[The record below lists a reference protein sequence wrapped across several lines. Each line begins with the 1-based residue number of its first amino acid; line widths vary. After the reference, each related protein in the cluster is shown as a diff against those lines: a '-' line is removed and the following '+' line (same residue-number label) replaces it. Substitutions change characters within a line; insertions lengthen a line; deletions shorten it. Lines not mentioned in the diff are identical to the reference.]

1 MADLIFLLDFVPH
14 FATRQWSQV
23 ARGAILRGMNHFDQG
38 PPQRASAAAEAAA
51 GARPAGQRL
60 WIERVQLTNFRSY
73 RNAIVEATPEPVVLV
88 GPNGA
93 GKTNF
98 LEAISLLA
106 PGQGLRRASFSDLGL
121 AAGDGSWSVAGRVHT
136 ALGTVEIGTGLA
148 RGAGGGGEG
157 RQGRIVRIDGEA
169 HSGSGALADY
179 VEMVWLTPAM
189 DGLFTGPAGERRR
202 FLDRLILCFDA
213 GYRTRVGRFERAMQS
228 RNKLLSDGVRDNAL
242 IQGFEMAMAENGV
255 AVAAQRAEAVAS
267 LTQVIERRREWDPQ
281 SLFPWADLAI
291 EGSLETALADHP
303 AVEVE
308 DLFMR
313 ELHSVR
319 ERDRAAGRALSGP
332 HRSDLVVGH
341 GPKSMPAR
349 LSSTGE
355 QKALLFGIV
364 LAHAQLVAER
374 QYGLAPILLL
384 DEVTAHFDADR
395 RSALFS
401 EILRLGAQ
409 AWMTGTDAA
418 AFEVLTGRAQFRLVS
433 EGGVRAL
440 HRK

>member
-1 MADLIFLLDFVPH
+1 
-14 FATRQWSQV
+14 
-23 ARGAILRGMNHFDQG
+23 MNHFDQAPLRHG
-38 PPQRASAAAEAAA
+38 LPVDAGDGGEAVPIPSAA
-51 GARPAGQRL
+51 QRL
-60 WIERVQLTNFRSY
+60 WIERVQATNFRSY
-73 RNAIVEATPEPVVLV
+73 PSAVVEVTAEPVVLV

-106 PGQGLRRASFSDLGL
+106 PGQGLRRAAFSDLAL
-121 AAGDGSWSVAGRVHT
+121 AGGDGTWGVAGRVHT
-136 ALGTVEIGTGLA
+136 ALGTVDIGTGLT
-148 RGAGGGGEG
+148 RGVAVSSSGEGG
-157 RQGRIVRIDGEA
+157 RQGRIVRIDGEP

-228 RNKLLSDGVRDNAL
+228 RNKLLADGVRDNAL
-242 IQGFEMAMAENGV
+242 LAGFEIAMSENGV

-267 LTQVIERRREWDPQ
+267 LAQVIARRRECDAD
-281 SLFPWADLAI
+281 SAFPWADLALEGAI
-291 EGSLETALADHP
+291 EAELAHRP

-308 DLFMR
+308 DIYAR
-313 ELHSVR
+313 ELRTVR

-341 GPKSMPAR
+341 GPKQMPAR

-355 QKALLFGIV
+355 QKALLFGIA
-364 LAHAQLVAER
+364 LAHAELVAER
-374 QYGLAPILLL
+374 QSGLTPILLL
-384 DEVTAHFDADR
+384 DEVTAHFDVDR
-395 RSALFS
+395 RAALFD

-409 AWMTGTDAA
+409 AWMTGTDPA
-418 AFEVLTGRAQFRLVS
+418 AFDSLAGRAQFRRVADGRVTPL
-433 EGGVRAL
+433 
-440 HRK
+440 

>member
-1 MADLIFLLDFVPH
+1 MRDGEAP
-14 FATRQWSQV
+14 ANAYPGPSQ
-23 ARGAILRGMNHFDQG
+23 
-38 PPQRASAAAEAAA
+38 SA
-51 GARPAGQRL
+51 RL
-60 WIERVQLTNFRSY
+60 WIERLQLTNFRSY
-73 RNAIVEATPEPVVLV
+73 PSAVVEVSAEPVVLV
-88 GPNGA
+88 GANGA

-98 LEAISLLA
+98 LEAISLMA
-106 PGQGLRRASFSDLGL
+106 PGQGLRRAPFTDLAL
-121 AAGDGSWSVAGRVHT
+121 AHGDGTWSVAGRVHT
-136 ALGTVEIGTGLA
+136 VLGTIDVGTGMT
-148 RGAGGGGEG
+148 RAGGTASGEG
-157 RQGRIVRIDGEA
+157 RQGRIVRIDGET

-189 DGLFTGPAGERRR
+189 DGLFTGPAGDRRR

-228 RNKLLSDGVRDNAL
+228 RNKLLADGVRDNAL
-242 IQGFEMAMAENGV
+242 IEGFEMAMAENGV

-267 LTQVIERRREWDPQ
+267 LAQVIGRRRDRDPL

-291 EGSLETALADHP
+291 EGSLESALADHP

-308 DLFMR
+308 DRYMR
-313 ELHSVR
+313 ELRAVR

-364 LAHAQLVAER
+364 LAHAELVAER
-374 QYGLAPILLL
+374 QSGLAPILLL

-395 RSALFS
+395 RAALFA
-401 EILRLGAQ
+401 EIVRLGAQ
-409 AWMTGTDAA
+409 AWMTGTDPA
-418 AFEVLTGRAQFRLVS
+418 AFEALAGRAQFRLVA
-433 EGGVRAL
+433 EGGVGAFPRN
-440 HRK
+440 

>member
-1 MADLIFLLDFVPH
+1 
-14 FATRQWSQV
+14 
-23 ARGAILRGMNHFDQG
+23 MNHFDQG
-38 PPQRASAAAEAAA
+38 PQASRTAAHPGPLPVGTQRAGMQQEPRDEGLSA
-51 GARPAGQRL
+51 PTGQRL
-60 WIERVQLTNFRSY
+60 WIERVQLTTFRSY
-73 RNAIVEATPEPVVLV
+73 RNAIIDTGAEPVVLV
-88 GPNGA
+88 GANGA

-106 PGQGLRRASFSDLGL
+106 PGQGLRRAPFSDLGL
-121 AAGDGSWSVAGRVHT
+121 ASGDGGWSVAGRVHT
-136 ALGTVEIGTGLA
+136 ALGTIDIGTGLS
-148 RGAGGGGEG
+148 RSSGGKSGGEG

-169 HSGSGALADY
+169 HAGSGALADY

-242 IQGFEMAMAENGV
+242 IEGFELTMAENGV

-267 LTQVIERRREWDPQ
+267 LAQVIGRRRDRDPQ
-281 SLFPWADLAI
+281 SQFPWAELAL
-291 EGSLETALADHP
+291 EGTLETLLGDHP

-308 DLFMR
+308 DLYMR
-313 ELHSVR
+313 ELRSVR

-341 GPKSMPAR
+341 GPKHMPAR

-364 LAHAQLVAER
+364 LAHAELVAER
-374 QYGLAPILLL
+374 QSGLAPILLL

-395 RSALFS
+395 RAALFL

-418 AFEVLTGRAQFRLVS
+418 AFEALRGRAQFGLVS
-433 EGGVRAL
+433 EGGVQTSDGN
-440 HRK
+440 

>member
-1 MADLIFLLDFVPH
+1 MTD
-14 FATRQWSQV
+14 AT
-23 ARGAILRGMNHFDQG
+23 A
-38 PPQRASAAAEAAA
+38 ASD
-51 GARPAGQRL
+51 GARLSAPVQRL

-73 RNAIVEATPEPVVLV
+73 AAATVEATAEPVVLV

-106 PGQGLRRASFSDLGL
+106 PGQGLRRAPFPELTMAN
-121 AAGDGSWSVAGRVHT
+121 AAGGWSVAGRVHT
-136 ALGTVEIGTGLA
+136 ALGAIDIGTGLVA
-148 RGAGGGGEG
+148 NGGQGD
-157 RQGRIVRIDGEA
+157 RAGRIVRIDGEPQ
-169 HSGSGALADY
+169 SGSGALADY

-202 FLDRLILCFDA
+202 FLDRLILCFDP

-228 RNKLLSDGVRDNAL
+228 RNKLLADGVRDNAL
-242 IQGFEMAMAENGV
+242 IEGFEIAMAETGV

-267 LTQVIERRREWDPQ
+267 LAAVIEARRLRDSNSP
-281 SLFPWADLAI
+281 FPWASLAL
-291 EGSLETALADHP
+291 EGNLETLLADRP

-308 DLFMR
+308 DHYQR
-313 ELHSVR
+313 ELRVAR

-341 GPKSMPAR
+341 GPKAMPAR

-364 LAHAQLVAER
+364 LAHAELVAER
-374 QYGLAPILLL
+374 QSGLAPILLL
-384 DEVTAHFDADR
+384 DEVTAHFDTDR
-395 RSALFS
+395 RAALFA

-409 AWMTGTDAA
+409 AWMTGTDREAFAA
-418 AFEVLTGRAQFRLVS
+418 LSGKAQFRAV
-433 EGGVRAL
+433 EGGLGAPA
-440 HRK
+440 HRS

>member
-1 MADLIFLLDFVPH
+1 M
-14 FATRQWSQV
+14 
-23 ARGAILRGMNHFDQG
+23 G
-38 PPQRASAAAEAAA
+38 
-51 GARPAGQRL
+51 GARSAVIDTDSGSQESKPAVVAPPMQRL

-73 RNAIVEATPEPVVLV
+73 PSAIVEATAEPVVLV
-88 GPNGA
+88 GANGA

-106 PGQGLRRASFSDLGL
+106 PGQGLRRAPFSDLGL
-121 AAGDGSWSVAGRVHT
+121 AGGDGTWSVAGRVHT
-136 ALGTVEIGTGLA
+136 ALGTIDIGTGVT
-148 RGAGGGGEG
+148 RGSGGSGGSVGEGG
-157 RQGRIVRIDGEA
+157 RQGRIVRIDGET

-228 RNKLLSDGVRDNAL
+228 RNKLLSDGVRENAL
-242 IQGFEMAMAENGV
+242 IEGFELAMAENGV

-267 LTQVIERRREWDPQ
+267 LAQVIGRRRDRDPG
-281 SLFPWADLAI
+281 SLFPWAELAL
-291 EGSLETALADHP
+291 EGTLETLLADHP

-308 DLFMR
+308 DLYMR
-313 ELHSVR
+313 ELARVR

-341 GPKSMPAR
+341 GPKRMPAR

-364 LAHAQLVAER
+364 LAHAELVAER
-374 QYGLAPILLL
+374 QNGLAPILLL
-384 DEVTAHFDADR
+384 DEVTAHFDVDR
-395 RSALFS
+395 RASLFD

-418 AFEVLTGRAQFRLVS
+418 AFEALQGRAQFRLVA
-433 EGGVRAL
+433 EGRVGAIDAV
-440 HRK
+440 

>member
-1 MADLIFLLDFVPH
+1 MTSNATSVKADR
-14 FATRQWSQV
+14 TK
-23 ARGAILRGMNHFDQG
+23 
-38 PPQRASAAAEAAA
+38 SAA
-51 GARPAGQRL
+51 RL

-73 RNAIVEATPEPVVLV
+73 PSAVVEVSAEPVVLV

-98 LEAISLLA
+98 LEAISMLA
-106 PGQGLRRASFSDLGL
+106 PGQGLRREPFPEL
-121 AAGDGSWSVAGRVHT
+121 ALAGGDGSWSVAGRVHT
-136 ALGTVEIGTGLA
+136 ALGTVDIGTGLTRA
-148 RGAGGGGEG
+148 SGSRGNNEGNGSGGEGG
-157 RQGRIVRIDGEA
+157 RQGRIVRIDGET

-179 VEMVWLTPAM
+179 VEMVWLTPSM
-189 DGLFTGPAGERRR
+189 DGLFVGAAGDRRR

-228 RNKLLSDGVRDNAL
+228 RNKLLADGVRDNAL
-242 IQGFEMAMAENGV
+242 IEGFEIVMAENGV

-267 LTQVIERRREWDPQ
+267 LSQVITRRRDRNPN
-281 SLFPWADLAI
+281 SHFPWADLAL
-291 EGSLETALADHP
+291 EGTLESALADRA
-303 AVEVE
+303 AVDVE
-308 DLFMR
+308 DLYMR
-313 ELHSVR
+313 ELRTVR

-341 GPKSMPAR
+341 GPKAMAAR
-349 LSSTGE
+349 HSSTGE

-364 LAHAQLVAER
+364 LAHAELVAER
-374 QYGLAPILLL
+374 QSGLAPILLL

-395 RSALFS
+395 RAALFE

-418 AFEVLTGRAQFRLVS
+418 AFEALSGRAQFRRVD
-433 EGGVRAL
+433 GGQAKPL
-440 HRK
+440 

>member
-1 MADLIFLLDFVPH
+1 MRA
-14 FATRQWSQV
+14 
-23 ARGAILRGMNHFDQG
+23 MNHFDQG
-38 PPQRASAAAEAAA
+38 PLKNASSAVDKDGEALLRA
-51 GARPAGQRL
+51 RTPTQRL
-60 WIERVQLTNFRSY
+60 WIERVQLTNFRNYQS
-73 RNAIVEATPEPVVLV
+73 AIVEVGAEPVVLV
-88 GPNGA
+88 GANGA

-106 PGQGLRRASFSDLGL
+106 PGQGLRRAPFCDLGL
-121 AAGDGSWSVAGRVHT
+121 ASGDGNWSVAGRVHT
-136 ALGTVEIGTGLA
+136 ALGTIDIGTGMT
-148 RGAGGGGEG
+148 GAGGGEGG
-157 RQGRIVRIDGEA
+157 RQGRFVRIDGEA

-228 RNKLLSDGVRDNAL
+228 RNKLLSDGVRENAL
-242 IQGFEMAMAENGV
+242 IEGFELAMAENGV
-255 AVAAQRAEAVAS
+255 AVAAQRAETVAS
-267 LTQVIERRREWDPQ
+267 LAQVIGRRRDRDPQ
-281 SLFPWADLAI
+281 SLFPWAELAL
-291 EGSLETALADHP
+291 EGMLESLLADHP

-308 DLFMR
+308 DRYMR
-313 ELHSVR
+313 ELRSVR

-355 QKALLFGIV
+355 QKALLFGVV
-364 LAHAQLVAER
+364 LAHAELVAER
-374 QYGLAPILLL
+374 QSGLAPILLL
-384 DEVTAHFDADR
+384 DEVTAHFDAHR
-395 RSALFS
+395 RAALFA

-418 AFEVLTGRAQFRLVS
+418 AFEALRGRAQFRLVS
-433 EGGVRAL
+433 QGGVEGLQAN
-440 HRK
+440 

>member
-1 MADLIFLLDFVPH
+1 MQRGSGDV
-14 FATRQWSQV
+14 RQPISP
-23 ARGAILRGMNHFDQG
+23 GK
-38 PPQRASAAAEAAA
+38 
-51 GARPAGQRL
+51 RL

-73 RNAIVEATPEPVVLV
+73 SSAIVEAAAEPVVLV

-106 PGQGLRRASFSDLGL
+106 PGQGLRRAAFSDLVM
-121 AAGDGSWSVAGRVHT
+121 ASGDGSWSVAGRVHT
-136 ALGTVEIGTGLA
+136 ALGVIDIGTGLTRTGNA
-148 RGAGGGGEG
+148 ENG
-157 RQGRIVRIDGEA
+157 RSGRIVRIDGEQ

-228 RNKLLSDGVRDNAL
+228 RNKLLSEGVRENAL
-242 IQGFEMAMAENGV
+242 LEGFEMGMAENGV

-267 LTQVIERRREWDPQ
+267 LAQVIERRRECDPD
-281 SLFPWADLAI
+281 SLFPWAELAL
-291 EGSLETALADHP
+291 EGTLETLLADHP

-308 DLFMR
+308 DLYMR
-313 ELHSVR
+313 ELRSVR

-341 GPKSMPAR
+341 GPKAMPAR

-364 LAHAQLVAER
+364 LAHAELVAER
-374 QYGLAPILLL
+374 QGGLAPILLL
-384 DEVTAHFDADR
+384 DEVTAHFDVDR
-395 RSALFS
+395 RAALFA
-401 EILRLGAQ
+401 EIVRLGAQ
-409 AWMTGTDAA
+409 AWMTGTDPA
-418 AFEVLTGRAQFRLVS
+418 AFEALRGRAQFRLVCD
-433 EGGVRAL
+433 GGVARL
-440 HRK
+440 

>member
-1 MADLIFLLDFVPH
+1 MTLEAPANNRAPAH
-14 FATRQWSQV
+14 APV
-23 ARGAILRGMNHFDQG
+23 AA
-38 PPQRASAAAEAAA
+38 
-51 GARPAGQRL
+51 RL

-73 RNAIVEATPEPVVLV
+73 PSAIVETTAEPVVLV
-88 GPNGA
+88 GANGA

-106 PGQGLRRASFSDLGL
+106 PGQGLRRAAFSDLSL
-121 AAGDGSWSVAGRVHT
+121 ASGDGGWSVAGRVHT
-136 ALGTVEIGTGLA
+136 HVGTIDIGTGLM
-148 RGAGGGGEG
+148 RSGGASGGEG

-179 VEMVWLTPAM
+179 VEMVWLTPSM

-228 RNKLLSDGVRDNAL
+228 RNKLLGDGVRDNAL
-242 IQGFEMAMAENGV
+242 IEGFEMAMAENGV
-255 AVAAQRAEAVAS
+255 AVAAQRAETVAS
-267 LTQVIERRREWDPQ
+267 LAQVITRRRDRDPG

-291 EGSLETALADHP
+291 EGTLETELADHP
-303 AVEVE
+303 AIEVE
-308 DLFMR
+308 DFYMR
-313 ELHSVR
+313 ELRSSR

-341 GPKSMPAR
+341 GPKSMAAR

-364 LAHAQLVAER
+364 LAHAELVAER
-374 QYGLAPILLL
+374 QSGLAPILLL
-384 DEVTAHFDADR
+384 DEVTAHFDVHR
-395 RSALFS
+395 RSALFE

-409 AWMTGTDAA
+409 AWMTGTDAG
-418 AFEVLTGRAQFRLVS
+418 AFEALSGRAQFRLVS
-433 EGGVRAL
+433 EGGVQAL
-440 HRK
+440 QGI

>member
-1 MADLIFLLDFVPH
+1 
-14 FATRQWSQV
+14 
-23 ARGAILRGMNHFDQG
+23 MNHFDQRPLQHG
-38 PPQRASAAAEAAA
+38 APAADDDV
-51 GARPAGQRL
+51 GARGRRQRL

-73 RNAIVEATPEPVVLV
+73 QSAVVEAGAEPVVLV
-88 GPNGA
+88 GANGA

-106 PGQGLRRASFSDLGL
+106 PGQGLRRAPFSDLGL
-121 AAGDGSWSVAGRVHT
+121 ASGDGGWSVAGRVHT
-136 ALGTVEIGTGLA
+136 HLGTVDIGTGLL
-148 RGAGGGGEG
+148 RGGVGSGGDG
-157 RQGRIVRIDGEA
+157 RQGGRAVRIDGEPQ
-169 HSGSGALADY
+169 SGSGALADY

-242 IQGFEMAMAENGV
+242 IEGFEIAMAEHGV

-267 LTQVIERRREWDPQ
+267 LALVIGRRRDRDPK

-291 EGSLETALADHP
+291 EGTLETALADHP

-308 DLFMR
+308 DIYMR
-313 ELHSVR
+313 ELRSVR

-341 GPKSMPAR
+341 GPKAMPAR

-355 QKALLFGIV
+355 QKALLFGVV
-364 LAHAQLVAER
+364 LAHAELVAER
-374 QYGLAPILLL
+374 QSGLAPVLLL

-395 RSALFS
+395 RSALFD
-401 EILRLGAQ
+401 EIVRLGAQ
-409 AWMTGTDAA
+409 AWMTGTDAT
-418 AFEVLTGRAQFRLVS
+418 AFDALSGRAQFRLVS
-433 EGGVRAL
+433 DGGVMPL
-440 HRK
+440 SGK